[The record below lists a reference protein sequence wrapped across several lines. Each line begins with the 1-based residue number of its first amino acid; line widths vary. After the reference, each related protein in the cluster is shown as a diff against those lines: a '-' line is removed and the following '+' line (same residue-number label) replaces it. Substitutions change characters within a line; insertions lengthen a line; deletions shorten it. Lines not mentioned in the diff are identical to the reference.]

1 MESYQEKAYNCLTE
15 VEQNSLFLNLSQGL
29 STWQISEILKL
40 SHYKYLEVKA
50 RAEKFFKMF
59 SDYFEKHESLVSP
72 NAPLDTRFIDYLY
85 GSMIHRLPKEEA
97 VLHPGDSSWVL
108 SPIRISAIT
117 KNIMRLKESD
127 GEWDK
132 DLYALIMEFDRW
144 NNYRIL
150 PRILQAPSAFKRRT
164 TRKDKVYLAY
174 LHRIPEFKIRALVD
188 MYWRAG
194 KPSHRYFASFVSD
207 IFPDGY
213 AVVPIKKE
221 KAIIKELTDTKIYIF
236 ENQLD
241 ADEFGLMAKQYFI
254 RTTNS
259 KAGLQFW
266 KTYREIIARAINFR
280 EIKNMDFTCSNL
292 DMAYGLKRKKIHEIV
307 KQRKNNSKNS

>member
-29 STWQISEILKL
+29 STWQISEILKI

-59 SDYFEKHESLVSP
+59 SDYFEKHDSLVSP
-72 NAPLDTRFIDYLY
+72 RSPLDSRFIDYLY
-85 GSMIHRLPKEEA
+85 GSMIKRLPKEEA
-97 VLHPGDSSWVL
+97 VIHSGDSSWL
-108 SPIRISAIT
+108 LYPIRNNRII
-117 KNIMRLKESD
+117 KNIEWLKESED
-127 GEWDK
+127 EWDK

-164 TRKDKVYLAY
+164 TKKDKVYLTY
-174 LHRIPEFKIRALVD
+174 LHKIPDFKIRALVD

-194 KPSHRYFASFVSD
+194 KPSNRYFVAFISE
-207 IFPDGY
+207 IFDDGY
-213 AVVPIKKE
+213 VVAPIMMDKK
-221 KAIIKELTDTKIYIF
+221 IIDELTKTKIYVF
-236 ENQLD
+236 KTQLD

-254 RTTNS
+254 RTMNS
-259 KAGLQFW
+259 KSGLKFW
-266 KTYREIIARAINFR
+266 KPYREIVSRAINYNQ
-280 EIKNMDFTCSNL
+280 INNMDFSCSSL
-292 DMAYGLKRKKIHEIV
+292 DMAYGLKRRPIKQLSGKK
-307 KQRKNNSKNS
+307 RPT